1 MLVVL
6 LVGSLDFNLLAFYM
20 NYNKGSKGL
29 SFRRGSLEHPKAFG
43 SKTRMWISSPAF
55 EASKNHFARI
65 LPQGPRQKLICR
77 SHISRKYA

>member
-43 SKTRMWISSPAF
+43 SKTRMWISSPPLKHRKTTLPEF
-55 EASKNHFARI
+55 CPRARD
-65 LPQGPRQKLICR
+65 RN
-77 SHISRKYA
+77 